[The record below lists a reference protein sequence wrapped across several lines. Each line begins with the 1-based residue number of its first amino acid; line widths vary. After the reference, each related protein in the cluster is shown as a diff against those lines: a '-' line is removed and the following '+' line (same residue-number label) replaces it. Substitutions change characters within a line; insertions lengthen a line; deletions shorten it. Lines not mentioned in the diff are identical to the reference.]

1 MNWIWLL
8 EYHWLILQSE
18 ELNKTFLDNIQIA
31 TILNDSNYTNIN
43 VLYDIENSIIDLVK
57 YKFDKNR

>member
-8 EYHWLILQSE
+8 EYHWLILQSK

-43 VLYDIENSIIDLVK
+43 VLYDIENSIIGLVK
-57 YKFDKNR
+57 YKFVKNH